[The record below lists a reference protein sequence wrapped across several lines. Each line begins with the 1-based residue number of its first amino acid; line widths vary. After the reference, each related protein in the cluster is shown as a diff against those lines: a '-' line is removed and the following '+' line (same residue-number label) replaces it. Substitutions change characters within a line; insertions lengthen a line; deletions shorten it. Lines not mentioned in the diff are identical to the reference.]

1 MGAAL
6 PSGRGY
12 AARERERERAGA
24 KNRRYLESER
34 ERERAG
40 KRGEREIDRIAITAS
55 EWRGCSMES
64 RRRWGFILRIYLPE
78 YHPRPS
84 RMSLCGEGSMLRRG
98 RPARGQGNESRN
110 ADFPLSL
117 FRSCLFLF
125 PSPSF

>member
-12 AARERERERAGA
+12 AARERERESRSQEQEVS
-24 KNRRYLESER
+24 RER

-110 ADFPLSL
+110 ADFPPSL